1 MVVAEVNWN
10 KNKRSIQLLPS
21 ELERPSAQPV
31 PGMLEAL
38 SLLTTKGSRTDQ
50 TVLSGASKEF
60 IKEKE
65 YGEWAS
71 SRESCVWGLGLFH

>member
-21 ELERPSAQPV
+21 ELERPAAQPV

-38 SLLTTKGSRTDQ
+38 SLVTSKGFKDRPDTAE
-50 TVLSGASKEF
+50 LCK
-60 IKEKE
+60 
-65 YGEWAS
+65 
-71 SRESCVWGLGLFH
+71 